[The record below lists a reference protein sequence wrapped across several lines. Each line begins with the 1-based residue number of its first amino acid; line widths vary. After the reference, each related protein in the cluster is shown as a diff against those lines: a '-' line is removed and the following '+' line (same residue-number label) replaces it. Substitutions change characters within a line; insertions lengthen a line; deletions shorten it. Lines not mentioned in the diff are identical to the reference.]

1 MGLSAR
7 HQPGDFPQDLLW
19 KQTLLVSLVIHAVG
33 LWTATTWWQ
42 KSVLNA
48 DLQPQVIEVEVV
60 ERAVSSPAVP
70 SVVPPAAKSQA
81 VVPPPAARRAAPSVK
96 PQPIKKVSPPA
107 TRQMQVQQQSPA
119 EAQVEPVPAVL
130 LAPHAEQGDQLIQ
143 RREEQRREPTAIAA
157 DESASV
163 NLDRTIDLRRAYQQ
177 QLKELIEK
185 HKQYP
190 LMARKGRQQGRV
202 VIEFSINT
210 TGTLVSVQVAQSS
223 GHTLLDRAALKAVRA
238 VAVFPE
244 PPAALSGD
252 SRFQIAI
259 SFTLE

>member
-1 MGLSAR
+1 MTLSAS

-19 KQTLLVSLVIHAVG
+19 KQTLLVSLVVHAMG
-33 LWTATTWWQ
+33 LWLATTWWQ
-42 KSVLNA
+42 KSVQKA

-60 ERAVSSPAVP
+60 ERAESATAASPAAKLKP
-70 SVVPPAAKSQA
+70 VVPPAAVRRSAPSVQPQPMKK
-81 VVPPPAARRAAPSVK
+81 VPPPTKR
-96 PQPIKKVSPPA
+96 
-107 TRQMQVQQQSPA
+107 QVQVPQQSQT
-119 EAQVEPVPAVL
+119 ESQMEPVPAVL
-130 LAPHAEQGDQLIQ
+130 LAPHAEQGDQLDQ
-143 RREEQRREPTAIAA
+143 RHEEQRPEPKAIAA

-163 NLDRTIDLRRAYQQ
+163 NLDSTIDLRRAYQQ

-210 TGTLVSVQVAQSS
+210 TGTLVSAQVAQSS
-223 GHTLLDRAALKAVRA
+223 GQTLLDRAALKAVRA